1 MTTRKFLL
9 AAAFAL
15 TLVPVTADAA
25 QFIVVEARGIAM
37 KVGSIID
44 PTKPLILKQGQHLTL
59 ISESGQTIKIDGPY
73 EKAPVAEQ
81 GVQLA
86 AAFGALA
93 TNNGGRLGEIGTT
106 RGAAKVPLPSPW
118 LIDTTRSG
126 SVCIEQGQAPVLWR
140 PTADTAAAV
149 IVMPS
154 DRSWKAQADWPKGD
168 NTLQVKSD
176 MGMHGDA
183 SYFIVLNGNE
193 SAVTINT
200 IPASL
205 SNDRMRAAWM
215 VQKGCSAQAE
225 ALMRSAAR

>member
-1 MTTRKFLL
+1 MTARKLLL

-44 PTKPLILKQGQHLTL
+44 PMKPLILKQGQHLTL

-93 TNNGGRLGEIGTT
+93 TNSGGRLGEIGTT
-106 RGAAKVPLPSPW
+106 RGASNAMLPGPW

-126 SVCIEQGQAPVLWR
+126 SVCIEQGQAPMLWR
-140 PTADTAAAV
+140 PAADLEAKL

-154 DRSWKAQADWPKGD
+154 DRSWKAEADWPKGED
-168 NTLQVKSD
+168 TLAVRSD

-193 SAVTINT
+193 SAITINT
-200 IPASL
+200 IPAAL
-205 SNDRMRAAWM
+205 ANDRMRAAWM
-215 VQKGCSAQAE
+215 VQKGCNAQAE